1 MRTFWEQMKNEIS
14 KPETEHIK
22 TTDAIRSQVSS
33 ENSKPQAK
41 PRTKLKT
48 SRVETNIKPQPIITV
63 VKNEK
68 PQETFENQSKQEI
81 QQTSDKKEEV
91 PKQKDSILEIQAPK
105 FSQLDSSS
113 ETESEKI
120 SYLSKDQIVIPK
132 ENNLQKST
140 KR

>member
-1 MRTFWEQMKNEIS
+1 MHTFWEQMKNEIS
-14 KPETEHIK
+14 KPEKEHIK
-22 TTDAIRSQVSS
+22 TIDAIRTQVSS
-33 ENSKPQAK
+33 ENSKPQVK

-48 SRVETNIKPQPIITV
+48 SSVETNVKPQPIITV
-63 VKNEK
+63 VKKEK
-68 PQETFENQSKQEI
+68 PQEAFENQSKQEI
-81 QQTSDKKEEV
+81 QQTSNKKEEV

-120 SYLSKDQIVIPK
+120 SYISKDQIILPK
-132 ENNLQKST
+132 ENNLQKSR